1 MKREGGV
8 GGDIVA
14 VVIKLV
20 KSLFGEK
27 LDLFTCCFVA
37 DEAPAI
43 WENF

>member
-1 MKREGGV
+1 MKKGEG

-20 KSLFGEK
+20 KSLVGEK
-27 LDLFTCCFVA
+27 LDLFTHCSVA